1 MFEPNIY
8 FGISV
13 QATMWV
19 CKTATVPTSPV
30 QKQTTKHVLFK
41 KFSFIFYS
49 DSVIMKRAI
58 DFLIEKK
65 YFTSVEGAKEKLRE
79 LWFQP
84 YDRDGTSNLVL
95 GSR

>member
-1 MFEPNIY
+1 MQESQSAQTPD
-8 FGISV
+8 
-13 QATMWV
+13 
-19 CKTATVPTSPV
+19 
-30 QKQTTKHVLFK
+30 QKSKQPSLFYLK
-41 KFSFIFYS
+41 SFLLFFS

-58 DFLIEKK
+58 DFLIKKK

>member
-1 MFEPNIY
+1 
-8 FGISV
+8 
-13 QATMWV
+13 MWV
-19 CKTATVPTSPV
+19 CEPAKVPKPQIKKANNLACS
-30 QKQTTKHVLFK
+30 FK
-41 KFSFIFYS
+41 NVFFYFYS

-65 YFTSVEGAKEKLRE
+65 YLTSVDGAKEKLRE